1 MIPPPV
7 TMIPAW
13 VDVADVDSLV
23 KVEVAAVFVALNE
36 SATTTPATERRAYG
50 EVVPRPTL
58 PEEAL
63 MIKSSAAVV

>member
-1 MIPPPV
+1 M
-7 TMIPAW
+7 
-13 VDVADVDSLV
+13 V